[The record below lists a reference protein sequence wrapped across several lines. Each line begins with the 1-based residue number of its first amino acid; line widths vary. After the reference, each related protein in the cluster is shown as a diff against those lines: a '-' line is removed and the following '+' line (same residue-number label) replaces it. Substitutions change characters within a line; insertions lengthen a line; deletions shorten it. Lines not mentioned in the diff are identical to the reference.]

1 MQTHFTC
8 ANHVRK
14 FLRDIHQKR
23 AGIRTITTL
32 PDCKLRIV
40 IDCGCEHLVSFGKPE
55 LMRFFRDKLIGGNGD
70 VEAIRKTTRTA

>member
-14 FLRDIHQKR
+14 FLRDIHAKR
-23 AGIRTITTL
+23 ASVRDVTTL
-32 PDCKLRIV
+32 PDCKLRVV

-55 LMRFFRDKLIGGNGD
+55 LMRFFKAKLMEVGNVD
-70 VEAIRKTTRTA
+70 ASKRASARTT